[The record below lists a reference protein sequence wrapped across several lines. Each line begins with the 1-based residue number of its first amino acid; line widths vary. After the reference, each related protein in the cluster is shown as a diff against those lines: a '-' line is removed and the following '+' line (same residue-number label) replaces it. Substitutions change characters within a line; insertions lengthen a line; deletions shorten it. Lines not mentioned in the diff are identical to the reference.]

1 MDNCFKK
8 LFHLQGLKVS
18 NSRLEGKKMIISCEP
33 KKKETKCRSCGQAI
47 KTVHQYLKPRRI
59 KHMFWQGNLIEL
71 ELKRRSFFCWRCKK
85 KEAPWITIENVP
97 IIPKGKRY
105 SLIYA
110 DQIMKGLGQTTFK
123 TQQELAETSFST
135 IQKLLANRIDP
146 YIGVWPPEGKVISL
160 GIDLHSFSGTN
171 MIPTVCDLT
180 NGRLITILPD
190 NKQSTFR
197 TFLRNIPE
205 EKKQLIEEVCID
217 MDCHY
222 IKTIRE
228 ELPGARIVIDFFH
241 VVQDANFRI
250 SEIRNLIQRTNKV
263 MISKRLL
270 EKNREHL
277 NPNERVTLNHTF
289 EAYPELY
296 ELWKIK
302 ERIRSIHKNPSTNLA
317 TILYGGLIK
326 EMKESQ
332 YPSIKQWAKTLN
344 RWQDGILAYFT
355 YHTTNGY
362 TEGVNTKLKTIK
374 RLSYGF
380 RNIDNYIRKALL
392 TFIPIGLLLYHLI

>member
-8 LFHLQGLKVS
+8 LFHLQGLKVLDS
-18 NSRLEGKKMIISCEP
+18 KLEGKKMIISCEP
-33 KKKETKCRSCGQAI
+33 KRKQAHCKTCGKII
-47 KTVHQYLKPRRI
+47 KTVHQHLKPRRI
-59 KHMFWQGNLIEL
+59 KHMFWQGNIIEL
-71 ELKRRSFFCWRCKK
+71 SLTKRTFFCWKCHKK
-85 KEAPWITIENVP
+85 GLPWLTTEIVSV
-97 IIPKGKRY
+97 IPKGKRY
-105 SLIYA
+105 SVIYA

-123 TQQELAETSFST
+123 TQQELAESSFGT
-135 IQKLLANRIDP
+135 IQKLLASRIDP
-146 YIGVWPPEGKVISL
+146 YIGVWPSEGKVISL
-160 GIDLHSFSGTN
+160 GLDLHSFSGTN

-197 TFLRNIPE
+197 TFLRNIPNQ
-205 EKKQLIEEVCID
+205 KKELIEEVCID
-217 MDCHY
+217 MDFHY

-228 ELPGARIVIDFFH
+228 ELPKARIVIDFFH

-250 SEIRNLIQRTNKV
+250 SEIRNLIQKVNKV

-277 NPNERVTLNHTF
+277 NLNERVDLNNIF
-289 EAYPELY
+289 KAYPELG

-302 ERIRSIHKNPSTNLA
+302 ERIRSIHKNPSTALA
-317 TILYGGLIK
+317 TILYGGLLK
-326 EMKESQ
+326 EMKESS
-332 YPSIKQWAKTLN
+332 YPSVKQWAKTLN

>member
-1 MDNCFKK
+1 MDNCFIK
-8 LFHLQGLKVS
+8 LFHLQEFRVTGTDLIGEKMVIHC
-18 NSRLEGKKMIISCEP
+18 RRKTKRVICKCCGKW
-33 KKKETKCRSCGQAI
+33 T
-47 KTVHQYLKPRRI
+47 KTVHQYHKPQRI
-59 KHMFWQGNLIEL
+59 KHMFWQGNIIEL
-71 ELKRRSFFCWRCKK
+71 NLTKRTFFCWKCHKK
-85 KEAPWITIENVP
+85 GLPWLTTEIVSL
-97 IIPKGKRY
+97 IPKNKRY
-105 SLIYA
+105 SVIYA

-123 TQQELAETSFST
+123 TQQKLAKSSFGT
-135 IQKLLANRIDP
+135 IQKLLASRIDP
-146 YIGVWPPEGKVISL
+146 YIGVWPEGGKVISL
-160 GIDLHSFSGTN
+160 GLDLHSFSGIN

-190 NKQSTFR
+190 NKQGTFR

-205 EKKQLIEEVCID
+205 EKKKLIEEVCID

-228 ELPGARIVIDFFH
+228 ELPNVRIVVDFFH

-250 SEIRNLIQRTNKV
+250 SEVRNLIQRTNKA

-277 NPNERVTLNHTF
+277 NLNERADLNNVF
-289 EAYPELY
+289 KAYPELG
-296 ELWKIK
+296 ELWNIK
-302 ERIRSIHKNPSTNLA
+302 ERIRSIHKNPSTALA

-326 EMKESQ
+326 EMKESS
-332 YPSIKQWAKTLN
+332 YPSIKHWAKTLN

-380 RNIDNYIRKALL
+380 RNIK
-392 TFIPIGLLLYHLI
+392 T

>member
-1 MDNCFKK
+1 MDHHFIK
-8 LFHLQGLKVS
+8 LFRLQEFHVTETDLVGEKMVIHCKLK
-18 NSRLEGKKMIISCEP
+18 
-33 KKKETKCRSCGQAI
+33 TKRVICRSCGKWI
-47 KTVHQYLKPRRI
+47 KTVHQYHKAQRI
-59 KHMFWQGNLIEL
+59 KHMFWQGNIIEL
-71 ELKRRSFFCWRCKK
+71 SLTKRTFFCWKCHKK
-85 KEAPWITIENVP
+85 GLPWLTLEQAMTVP
-97 IIPKGKRY
+97 KKSKF
-105 SLIYA
+105 SLVWA
-110 DQIMKGLGQTTFK
+110 DQVMKGLGQTTFK
-123 TQQELAETSFST
+123 TQQELAKSSFGT
-135 IQKLLANRIDP
+135 IQKLLASRIDP
-146 YIGVWPPEGKVISL
+146 YIGVWPKEGKVISL
-160 GIDLHSFSGTN
+160 GLDLHSFSGTN

-180 NGRLITILPD
+180 NGRLITILPN

-197 TFLRNIPE
+197 TFLRNIPK
-205 EKKQLIEEVCID
+205 EKKNLIEEICID
-217 MDCHY
+217 MDFHY

-228 ELPGARIVIDFFH
+228 ELPNARIVVDFFH

-250 SEIRNLIQRTNKV
+250 SEIRNLIQKTNKAV
-263 MISKRLL
+263 ISKRLL

-277 NPNERVTLNHTF
+277 SLNERVSLNHIF

-296 ELWKIK
+296 ELWKMK

-326 EMKESQ
+326 EMKESN
-332 YPSIKQWAKTLN
+332 YPSIKHWAKTLN

-380 RNIDNYIRKALL
+380 RNINNYIRKALL

>member
-1 MDNCFKK
+1 MDNCFIK
-8 LFHLQGLKVS
+8 LFHLQEFRVTGTELMG
-18 NSRLEGKKMIISCEP
+18 EKMIIHC
-33 KKKETKCRSCGQAI
+33 KLRTNRVKCKTCGHWI
-47 KTVHQYLKPRRI
+47 KTVHQYPEPKRV
-59 KHMFWQGNLIEL
+59 KHMFWQGNIIEL
-71 ELKRRSFFCWRCKK
+71 SLLKRNFFCWKCKK
-85 KEAPWITIENVP
+85 KGLPWLTTEQAK
-97 IIPKGKRY
+97 IIPRRSKY
-105 SLIYA
+105 SLIWA
-110 DQIMKGLGQTTFK
+110 DQVMKGLGQTTFK
-123 TQQELAETSFST
+123 TQQELAKASFGT
-135 IQKLLANRIDP
+135 IQKLLASRIDP
-146 YIGVWPPEGKVISL
+146 YIGVWPTEGKVISL
-160 GIDLHSFSGTN
+160 GLDLHSFSGTN

-205 EKKQLIEEVCID
+205 EKKDLIEEVCID

-228 ELPGARIVIDFFH
+228 ELPDVRIVIDFFH
-241 VVQDANFRI
+241 IVSDANFRI
-250 SEIRNLIQRTNKV
+250 SEVRNLIQKTNKA

-277 NPNERVTLNHTF
+277 SLNERVSLNYVF
-289 EAYPELY
+289 EAYPELG
-296 ELWKIK
+296 ELWRIK
-302 ERIRSIHKNPSTNLA
+302 ERIRSIHKNPSTALA

-326 EMKESQ
+326 EMKESS

>member
-1 MDNCFKK
+1 MNNHFIK
-8 LFHLQGLKVS
+8 LFHLQAFKIEKTELIG
-18 NSRLEGKKMIISCEP
+18 EKMIIH
-33 KKKETKCRSCGQAI
+33 CRLKSQRVICPSCGKWT
-47 KTVHQYLKPRRI
+47 KTVHQYLKPQRI
-59 KHMFWQGNLIEL
+59 KHMFWQGNIIEL
-71 ELKRRSFFCWRCKK
+71 SLTKRSFFCWQCKK
-85 KEAPWITIENVP
+85 KGLPWLTLEQTDL
-97 IIPKGKRY
+97 IPKKARY
-105 SLIYA
+105 SLVWA
-110 DQIMKGLGQTTFK
+110 DQVMKGLGQTTFK
-123 TQQELAETSFST
+123 TQEELSKSSFST
-135 IQKLLANRIDP
+135 IRKLLASRIDP
-146 YIGVWPPEGKVISL
+146 YIGVWPKAGKVISL
-160 GIDLHSFSGTN
+160 GIDLHSFSGVN

-190 NKQSTFR
+190 NKQNTFR

-205 EKKQLIEEVCID
+205 EKKHLIEEVCID

-228 ELPGARIVIDFFH
+228 ELPNIRIVIDFFH

-250 SEIRNLIQRTNKV
+250 SEARTAIQKTNKI

-270 EKNREHL
+270 EKNKEHL
-277 NPNERVTLNHTF
+277 NPNERVELNNIF
-289 EAYPELY
+289 KVYPELGA
-296 ELWKIK
+296 LWKVK
-302 ERIRSIHKNPSTNLA
+302 EKIRLIHKNPSTNLA

-326 EMKESQ
+326 EMKESH

-380 RNIDNYIRKALL
+380 RNINNYIRKALL
-392 TFIPIGLLLYHLI
+392 TFIPIGLLLYHYI